1 MVKFTLSALL
11 FATAVAGAQ
20 TVTVGTTTSTQNGAT
35 TTINVPVSVAL
46 PPATTVAGGAP
57 MVSLRVEAGDSN
69 GNTNGQS
76 IGSSFATVA
85 LSRVVTDT
93 ASGWNASAS
102 SYTVPV
108 TGTYLIISNLRLVDA
123 LPAGL
128 SYGQG
133 VNTGHFDSPSYLWN
147 TTAGYRNGFSNMRIA
162 QLSAGQVVDLFASID
177 ASRPVGITS
186 ASLSIQQ
193 LQ

>member
-1 MVKFTLSALL
+1 MIKVTLASLL
-11 FATAVAGAQ
+11 LVCAGAGAQ
-20 TVTVGTTTSTQNGAT
+20 TVTVGTTTSTQNGST
-35 TTINVPVSVAL
+35 TTITVPVSVAV
-46 PPATTVAGGAP
+46 PPTNPTTAAP
-57 MVSLRVEAGDSN
+57 AMVSLRVEAGTSN
-69 GNTNGQS
+69 GSTIGQS
-76 IGSSFATVA
+76 LTGSWKTIA
-85 LSRVVTDT
+85 LPNVLVDT

-102 SYTVPV
+102 NYTIPV

-133 VNTGHFDSPSYLWN
+133 VNTSHADGPFYIWN
-147 TTAGYRNGFSNMRIA
+147 TTAGYRNGFSNTRIA
-162 QLSAGQVVDLFASID
+162 QLTAGQVVDLYASID
-177 ASRPVGITS
+177 GPNAAGITS